1 MSAHVFGPADWVAA
15 RRRLSAQAK
24 GPSRTIQRGIYLREH
39 ADGRWSVAIF
49 VWRHGTWSK
58 PQIVSEP
65 TTYRAA
71 REAAVGAW
79 RSTSLPFFYSR
90 AGRKG
95 AYCFRPGI
103 SEPAVGENACL
114 ANRAGGA

>member
-1 MSAHVFGPADWVAA
+1 MSAQIFGPADWAAA
-15 RRRLSAQAK
+15 RQRLAARAK
-24 GPSRTIQRGIYLREH
+24 GPARSIRRGIYLREH
-39 ADGRWSVAIF
+39 HDGRWSVAIF

-71 REAAVGAW
+71 RNAAVDAW

-90 AGRKG
+90 EGKRG
-95 AYCFRPGI
+95 AFSFRPGI
-103 SEPAVGENACL
+103 SEPAIEDVA
-114 ANRAGGA
+114 